1 DHYPTI
7 VIGGTT
13 SGVGKTSVATGLMA
27 ALTTAGYIVQGHKV
41 GPDYIDPSWHEL
53 ATGRPRRNLD
63 VMMAGE
69 DQIAPLVKQAMVG
82 ADISVIEGVMGLFD
96 GAGPQD
102 DYASTAHIARL
113 LNAPIILVVDAA
125 NVSRSVAATV
135 YGFTHFMGSPG
146 APLARIAGVIANRI
160 GSSKH
165 ADLITQA
172 VESIGVPM
180 LGCLPRVP
188 ELATPSRHLGLIP
201 VAERTAQAHDTV
213 SGLGAWVA
221 ANTDIHRVIEW
232 ANRAQLPEGPMWFP
246 GTSRLNGHEPVTI
259 AVAEGEAFSFQYTE
273 NVLALEAA
281 GARLV
286 PFDPT
291 QMPTLYVKMGKQPR
305 LAT

>member
-1 DHYPTI
+1 MSAHYPTI

-113 LNAPIILVVDAA
+113 LNAPIVLVVDAA

-135 YGFTHFMGSPG
+135 YGFMHFMGSPG
-146 APLARIAGVIANRI
+146 APLTRIAGVIANRI

-165 ADLITQA
+165 ADLITRA

-201 VAERTAQAHDTV
+201 VAERTERAHDTV
-213 SGLGAWVA
+213 SGLGAWVS

-232 ANRAQLPEGPMWFP
+232 ANRANLPTGPMWSP
-246 GTSRLNGHEPVTI
+246 GISRLNGQDPVTI

-273 NVLALEAA
+273 NVLALN
-281 GARLV
+281 RLLNYLLLRLNSTSLNT
-286 PFDPT
+286 PFLLT
-291 QMPTLYVKMGKQPR
+291 QR
-305 LAT
+305 